1 MGRDFLRAGI
11 IKRCHHHTPWLSR
24 GLFIGKKKEKD
35 SQEVKVRLVADFK
48 DVNRVLKSPNYPNEG
63 SVAHL
68 KQIDPSA
75 KVFCTMDI
83 SHGYYQVE
91 ISEKDRDLFAFL
103 VPQGKYRFCRLPQGS
118 KPASDLFNIISDP
131 EIRSI
136 PEKQK
141 NMDNLLLSEKNYKL
155 LDPLIDRILAICR
168 EKNLK
173 LNPSKFKIG
182 PEVEFG
188 GTVIKYSQTNNRVEI
203 TPSEQKVEEL
213 MGKEAPKT
221 NKQLQSILSFLNQ
234 LST

>member
-35 SQEVKVRLVADFK
+35 SQEVKVRLVTDFQ

-63 SVAHL
+63 SDAHL

-75 KVFCTMDI
+75 QVFCTMDF
-83 SHGYYQVE
+83 SHGYYQVK
-91 ISEKDRDLFAFL
+91 ISEKNRELFAFL
-103 VPQGKYRFCRLPQGS
+103 ISQGKYRFCRLAQGS
-118 KPASDLFNIISDP
+118 KPASDLFNIITYP

-136 PEKQK
+136 PELQK
-141 NMDNLLLSEKNYKL
+141 NMDDLLLSEKNYKL

-168 EKNLK
+168 EKNIK
-173 LNPSKFKIG
+173 LNPSKFKID

-188 GTVIKYSQTNNRVEI
+188 CTVIKYSKTNMRVQI
-203 TPSEQKVEEL
+203 TP
-213 MGKEAPKT
+213 
-221 NKQLQSILSFLNQ
+221 
-234 LST
+234 